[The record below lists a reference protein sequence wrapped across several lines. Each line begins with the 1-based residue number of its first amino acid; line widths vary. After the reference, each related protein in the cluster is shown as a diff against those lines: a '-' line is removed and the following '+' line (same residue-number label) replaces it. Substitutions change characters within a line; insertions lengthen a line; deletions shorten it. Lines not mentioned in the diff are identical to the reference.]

1 MSYKVYT
8 VESLG
13 NGPRN
18 HKAIY
23 IETHPTAAPNSVQ
36 GTLYHVTGTI
46 LNGMTYESRETP
58 DPEHLPEHIH
68 GTKKQIAT
76 ITDVNIARFQE
87 ECCLRIPPPR
97 AQVTLSGERLF
108 PETPLYRCREWLDDV
123 EKVAVEKGIF
133 TR

>member
-1 MSYKVYT
+1 MSFKVYT

-23 IETHPTAAPNSVQ
+23 IETHPTAAPTAIK

-46 LNGMTYESRETP
+46 LNGMTY
-58 DPEHLPEHIH
+58 DPRDTLDPAHLPEHIP

-76 ITDVNIARFQE
+76 ITEANLTRFE
-87 ECCLRIPPPR
+87 NECCLSVPPPQ
-97 AQVTLSGERLF
+97 AQVSLSGTRLF
-108 PETPLYRCREWLDDV
+108 PEIPLYRCTEWLDDV